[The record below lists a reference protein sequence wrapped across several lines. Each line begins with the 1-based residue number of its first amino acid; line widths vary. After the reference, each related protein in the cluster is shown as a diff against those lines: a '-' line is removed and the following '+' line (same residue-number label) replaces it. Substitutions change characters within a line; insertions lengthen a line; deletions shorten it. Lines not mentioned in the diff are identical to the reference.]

1 MRYNWLFFIPPI
13 IIAIIIFVTWYR
25 YRLHSHDRDLKRV
38 AVVAHTRTIKM
49 LPAYRAAKRRYRLLL
64 ALAVVFFLASVF
76 SFTAVAARPFSR
88 QEHDTSVENRDIV
101 LCLDISGS
109 MWTYQAELLDNFKK
123 IISGLHRQRISV
135 TIFDGKPANLIP
147 LSDDYDAVNE
157 IIQHLSDSLTDKQS
171 QGSIMSS
178 IDFMMLTS
186 GSSTSAIGDGVMGCV
201 NSMDL
206 SDSNPRAKSIIIATD
221 NDYGKESQSI
231 DIGQV
236 ARYAERYG
244 ITFYGIYLP
253 GGTPVQKNE
262 FIDAVNIT
270 GGSFYDIKDYHS
282 SNSSPK
288 SDDEKTIS
296 HMVNQ
301 IMSQDTAKVSGA
313 PEIVYT
319 DAPNTMLLISGIS
332 FVLFA
337 LTIWRLRL

>member
-88 QEHDTSVENRDIV
+88 QEHNTSVENRDIV

-109 MWTYQAELLDNFKK
+109 MISYQKQLLDNFKE
-123 IISGLHRQRISV
+123 IATGLHRQRISI

-147 LSDDYDAVNE
+147 LSDDYDAINE
-157 IIQHLSDSLTDKQS
+157 IIEQLSASLINREAAFSALDV
-171 QGSIMSS
+171 
-178 IDFMMLTS
+178 MMLTS

-206 SDSNPRAKSIIIATD
+206 SDGNPRAKSIIIATD
-221 NDYGKESQSI
+221 NSYGKGSQSI

-253 GGTPVQKNE
+253 GGTTVQKNE

-270 GGSFYDIKDYHS
+270 GGSFYDIKDYYSDNDS
-282 SNSSPK
+282 SK
-288 SDDEKTIS
+288 SDDEKIIS

-319 DAPNTMLLISGIS
+319 DAPNTMLLLSGIS
-332 FVLFA
+332 FMLFA